1 MHFENVSWD
10 KIIEKLVE
18 FGMSAG
24 VKIVVSAI
32 ILIVG
37 FKLIKVLT
45 KSAKNKGMH
54 MDKSVKSFLL
64 SFLNIALKVMLVVI
78 VAGYLGVPMTS
89 VITLLGSAGLAI
101 GLSLQGSLANLAGG
115 IIIMIFKPFSVGDF
129 ISAGSYDGTVSEI
142 GIFYTKLVTGDNR
155 LVVIPNGTISNQSV
169 VNTSAK
175 ADRRVDLKFTAA
187 YYADT
192 EDVKKV
198 LLSVAA
204 NNEKIYTQPAPSA
217 SVSAHLDS
225 AVEYSLKVWC
235 RKEDYWDVHGYLM
248 SEVKREFD
256 KNDIEIPYPH
266 IDVNINK

>member
-1 MHFENVSWD
+1 MEFE
-10 KIIEKLVE
+10 KILEKIVE

-24 VKIVVSAI
+24 VKLVISLI

-37 FKLIKVLT
+37 FKLIKILT
-45 KSAKNKGMH
+45 KSAKNKSMH
-54 MDKSVKSFLL
+54 MDKSVKSFML
-64 SFLNIALKVMLVVI
+64 SFLNIALKAMLVII

-89 VITLLGSAGLAI
+89 VITLLGSAGLAL

-115 IIIMIFKPFSVGDF
+115 IIIMTFKPFSVGDF

-142 GIFYTKLVTGDNR
+142 GIFYTKLITGDNR

-169 VNTSAK
+169 INTSAK

-187 YYADT
+187 YYADS
-192 EDVKKV
+192 EEVKKV
-198 LLSVAA
+198 LLGVASQ
-204 NNEKIYTQPAPSA
+204 NEKIYKEPTPSA

-235 RKEDYWDVHGYLM
+235 KREDYWDVYGYLM
-248 SEVKREFD
+248 SEVKRAFD

>member
-1 MHFENVSWD
+1 MDFE
-10 KIIEKLVE
+10 KIVEKAIE
-18 FGMSAG
+18 FCMSAG
-24 VKIVVSAI
+24 VKLVIAAV
-32 ILIVG
+32 ILILG
-37 FKLIKVLT
+37 FKLIKMLT
-45 KSAKNKGMH
+45 KLLKGKNMH
-54 MDKSVKSFLL
+54 MDESVRGFLV
-64 SFLNIALKVMLVVI
+64 SGLNIALKALLVII
-78 VAGYLGVPMTS
+78 VAGYMGVPMTS
-89 VITLLGSAGLAI
+89 VITLLGSAGLAL

-175 ADRRVDLKFTAA
+175 ADRRVDVKFTAA

-192 EDVKKV
+192 EVVKNV
-198 LLSVAA
+198 LLSVAEK
-204 NNEKIYTQPAPSA
+204 NEKIYSDPTPSA

-235 RKEDYWDVHGYLM
+235 KREDYWDVYGYLM

-256 KNDIEIPYPH
+256 KNNIEIPYPH
-266 IDVNINK
+266 MDVNINK